1 MENKKIHKNNC
12 GAIFS
17 ENITC
22 SCDSK
27 ITIYEFASL
36 GGKARAEKL
45 SKARRLE
52 ISRKANDAKKKKR
65 AKLISA

>member
-1 MENKKIHKNNC
+1 MKQ
-12 GAIFS
+12 S
-17 ENITC
+17 EM
-22 SCDSK
+22 
-27 ITIYEFASL
+27 ASL

-45 SKARRLE
+45 SKDRRLE

>member
-1 MENKKIHKNNC
+1 MKQ
-12 GAIFS
+12 S
-17 ENITC
+17 EM
-22 SCDSK
+22 
-27 ITIYEFASL
+27 ASL
-36 GGKARAEKL
+36 GGKARASKL